1 MAQLVSPMSYVTLY
15 MYVPGCLTDI
25 FGMKKKVPTMGLKT
39 STRGRK
45 VKDKCKLVQVGAT
58 HMLDTCTHPALASM
72 LPCIVKDTR
81 LNYYTYIHTYIHKRE

>member
-45 VKDKCKLVQVGAT
+45 VKGKCKLVQVGAT
-58 HMLDTCTHPALASM
+58 HMVDTCTHPARASM
-72 LPCIVKDTR
+72 LRCIVKDTR
-81 LNYYTYIHTYIHKRE
+81 LNYYTYIHTYTSESS